1 MLIIGDVFAE
11 DLGDL
16 SCLDCAT
23 AIFVKECEGSAHVL
37 LIKER
42 LLIDRGRAPL
52 SKVDCS
58 ALVSVGGFKDFERPV
73 NNLLLVLV
81 WVELFVTVDKL
92 LLLNETIAIF
102 VPLVEGS
109 AKLCLLLLGG
119 QVSCH
124 EGQRRLLE
132 LRLVL

>member
-11 DLGDL
+11 DLSDL
-16 SCLDCAT
+16 GRLDCAT

-58 ALVSVGGFKDFERPV
+58 TLVSVGRFKDLKGPIDD
-73 NNLLLVLV
+73 LLLVLV

-102 VPLVEGS
+102 VPLVEGP

-119 QVSCH
+119 QMSCH
-124 EGQRRLLE
+124 KGQRRLLQ
-132 LRLVL
+132 L